1 MVDITFATW
10 AEFVIYRALMLPLL
24 ALPVILLLLRRR
36 SSVTSTTMQSEHVI
50 TLQRATWST
59 VMAMVVLTSYF
70 TAMAG
75 PPPTRTSF

>member
-1 MVDITFATW
+1 MGDITFATW
-10 AEFVIYRALMLPLL
+10 AEFVIYRALM
-24 ALPVILLLLRRR
+24 LLLRRR